1 MTESIDGWIWS
12 RNLRPFLELLSRF
25 AGYEFDDT
33 DWRTVEAAV
42 HDTADENTDLWYA
55 HPLVGVNATLEVSL
69 ARAVGGE
76 EMSVRVAGAEAP
88 ELRLRTDTLLS
99 AFAAG

>member
-1 MTESIDGWIWS
+1 MTESIDGWIWG
-12 RNLRPFLELLSRF
+12 RNLRAFLEVLSLF

-33 DWRTVEAAV
+33 DWRTIQAAV
-42 HDTADENTDLWYA
+42 QDTDDENSNLWYA
-55 HPLVGVNATLEVSL
+55 YPLVGVNATLEVSL

-76 EMSVRVAGAEAP
+76 EMAIRVAGAETT
-88 ELRLRTDTLLS
+88 ELRLRADTLLS

>member
-1 MTESIDGWIWS
+1 MAEPIDGWIWS
-12 RNLRPFLELLSRF
+12 RNLRAFLEVLSLY

-42 HDTADENTDLWYA
+42 QDTDNENSDLWYA
-55 HPLVGVNATLEVSL
+55 YPLVGVNATLEVGL

-88 ELRLRTDTLLS
+88 ELRLRADTLLS

>member
-12 RNLRPFLELLSRF
+12 RNLRPFLEVLSRF

-42 HDTADENTDLWYA
+42 QDTDDENPDLWYA
-55 HPLVGVNATLEVSL
+55 YPLVGVNATLEVSL
-69 ARAVGGE
+69 AQAIGGE

-88 ELRLRTDTLLS
+88 ELRLRADTLLS
-99 AFAAG
+99 AFAVG

>member
-1 MTESIDGWIWS
+1 MGESIDGWIWG
-12 RNLRPFLELLSRF
+12 RNLRAFLEVLSHF

-42 HDTADENTDLWYA
+42 QDTDDENPELWYVY
-55 HPLVGVNATLEVSL
+55 PLVGADATLEVSL

-76 EMSVRVAGAEAP
+76 EMSIRVAGAEAP
-88 ELRLRTDTLLS
+88 ELRLRADTLLS